1 MIFGL
6 FVLFTA
12 LLISGVAAWYSIVGL
27 MAIFSGAALAI
38 AIMGGVLE
46 VGKLVTASWLYNYWR
61 VVPRFL
67 KIYLTGAVVGL
78 MFITSMGIFGFL
90 SKAHLEQTAMSEE
103 QVAQITVYEG
113 KLVRANAKITRWTDE
128 IDRLNKGENVR
139 VDNIV
144 ASEEEQLQRLY
155 SRIDTEKEAL
165 RLTAK
170 GAIDIQQEKLKDSD
184 QRTKDDIALISKREG
199 DNQEEIDKIRQR
211 ERGIA
216 WIARRDIGKIQDQ
229 LKLDLLE
236 IDKRYAPDVDAVN
249 KRIATLKEQSNLK
262 TEDID
267 KRVNEL
273 EGFIEAEQV
282 IVDKVRD
289 DKLVLEKTYRALEV
303 EVGPVKYIAEFI
315 YGDNAPG
322 MLDSAVRGVI
332 LLLIFVFDPLAVL
345 LVIAG
350 NMTIRQ
356 YIDLKPLPLNMRKED
371 DNDVRIEPENI
382 PERPIPETEPDP
394 EPEPP
399 EPEREV
405 RVDEDV
411 VEHKE
416 EEEDEPNEPKP
427 VEGKATRSHE
437 PGIAGV
443 IHPVKDEETEQNI
456 NEIKE
461 ILEKADPEVREE
473 VVKELEKEDQEVKSV
488 LVDKTN
494 KTVLEPL
501 VSKGRSL
508 LKSLASGK
516 SKKVS
521 WINTCLLYT
530 SPSPRDGLLSRMPSS
545 A

>member
-46 VGKLVTASWLYNYWR
+46 VGKLVTASWLYNYWT

-282 IVDKVRD
+282 IVDK
-289 DKLVLEKTYRALEV
+289 L
-303 EVGPVKYIAEFI
+303 
-315 YGDNAPG
+315 G
-322 MLDSAVRGVI
+322 M
-332 LLLIFVFDPLAVL
+332 
-345 LVIAG
+345 
-350 NMTIRQ
+350 
-356 YIDLKPLPLNMRKED
+356 
-371 DNDVRIEPENI
+371 
-382 PERPIPETEPDP
+382 
-394 EPEPP
+394 
-399 EPEREV
+399 
-405 RVDEDV
+405 
-411 VEHKE
+411 
-416 EEEDEPNEPKP
+416 
-427 VEGKATRSHE
+427 
-437 PGIAGV
+437 
-443 IHPVKDEETEQNI
+443 I
-456 NEIKE
+456 N
-461 ILEKADPEVREE
+461 
-473 VVKELEKEDQEVKSV
+473 
-488 LVDKTN
+488 
-494 KTVLEPL
+494 
-501 VSKGRSL
+501 
-508 LKSLASGK
+508 
-516 SKKVS
+516 
-521 WINTCLLYT
+521 
-530 SPSPRDGLLSRMPSS
+530 
-545 A
+545 

>member
-216 WIARRDIGKIQDQ
+216 WVARRDIGKIQDQ

-236 IDKRYAPDVDAVN
+236 VDKRYASDVDAVN

-356 YIDLKPLPLNMRKED
+356 YIDLKPLNMRKED
-371 DNDVRIEPENI
+371 DNDVRVEQEDI
-382 PERPIPETEPDP
+382 PERPIPETEP
-394 EPEPP
+394 ELESEPP

-416 EEEDEPNEPKP
+416 EEEDDQNEPKP
-427 VEGKATRSHE
+427 ATGKATRSHE
-437 PGIAGV
+437 LGIAGI

-473 VVKELEKEDQEVKSV
+473 VAKELEKADQEVKSV

-521 WINTCLLYT
+521 WINT
-530 SPSPRDGLLSRMPSS
+530 PHEPEH
-545 A
+545 

>member
-46 VGKLVTASWLYNYWR
+46 VGKLVTASWLYNYWT

-144 ASEEEQLQRLY
+144 ASEEDQLQRLY

-521 WINTCLLYT
+521 WINT
-530 SPSPRDGLLSRMPSS
+530 PHEPEH
-545 A
+545 

>member
-1 MIFGL
+1 MCIRDSYNKNWTNGGTIGMIFGL

-113 KLVRANAKITRWTDE
+113 KLVRANAKITRLTYE

-443 IHPVKDEETEQNI
+443 IH
-456 NEIKE
+456 
-461 ILEKADPEVREE
+461 L
-473 VVKELEKEDQEVKSV
+473 
-488 LVDKTN
+488 
-494 KTVLEPL
+494 
-501 VSKGRSL
+501 SL
-508 LKSLASGK
+508 
-516 SKKVS
+516 
-521 WINTCLLYT
+521 IHI
-530 SPSPRDGLLSRMPSS
+530 
-545 A
+545 

>member
-46 VGKLVTASWLYNYWR
+46 VGKLVTASWLYNYWT

-289 DKLVLEKTYRALEV
+289 DCRI
-303 EVGPVKYIAEFI
+303 YI
-315 YGDNAPG
+315 
-322 MLDSAVRGVI
+322 
-332 LLLIFVFDPLAVL
+332 
-345 LVIAG
+345 
-350 NMTIRQ
+350 
-356 YIDLKPLPLNMRKED
+356 
-371 DNDVRIEPENI
+371 
-382 PERPIPETEPDP
+382 
-394 EPEPP
+394 
-399 EPEREV
+399 
-405 RVDEDV
+405 
-411 VEHKE
+411 
-416 EEEDEPNEPKP
+416 
-427 VEGKATRSHE
+427 
-437 PGIAGV
+437 
-443 IHPVKDEETEQNI
+443 
-456 NEIKE
+456 
-461 ILEKADPEVREE
+461 
-473 VVKELEKEDQEVKSV
+473 
-488 LVDKTN
+488 
-494 KTVLEPL
+494 
-501 VSKGRSL
+501 
-508 LKSLASGK
+508 
-516 SKKVS
+516 
-521 WINTCLLYT
+521 W
-530 SPSPRDGLLSRMPSS
+530 
-545 A
+545 

>member
-144 ASEEEQLQRLY
+144 ASEEDQLQRLY

-165 RLTAK
+165 RLTSK

-216 WIARRDIGKIQDQ
+216 WVARRDIGKIQDQ

-236 IDKRYAPDVDAVN
+236 VDKRYASDVDAVN

-315 YGDNAPG
+315 SVSYTHLRAH
-322 MLDSAVRGVI
+322 
-332 LLLIFVFDPLAVL
+332 
-345 LVIAG
+345 
-350 NMTIRQ
+350 
-356 YIDLKPLPLNMRKED
+356 
-371 DNDVRIEPENI
+371 
-382 PERPIPETEPDP
+382 ET
-394 EPEPP
+394 
-399 EPEREV
+399 
-405 RVDEDV
+405 
-411 VEHKE
+411 
-416 EEEDEPNEPKP
+416 
-427 VEGKATRSHE
+427 
-437 PGIAGV
+437 
-443 IHPVKDEETEQNI
+443 
-456 NEIKE
+456 
-461 ILEKADPEVREE
+461 
-473 VVKELEKEDQEVKSV
+473 
-488 LVDKTN
+488 
-494 KTVLEPL
+494 
-501 VSKGRSL
+501 
-508 LKSLASGK
+508 
-516 SKKVS
+516 
-521 WINTCLLYT
+521 
-530 SPSPRDGLLSRMPSS
+530 
-545 A
+545 

>member
-61 VVPRFL
+61 VVPKFL

-103 QVAQITVYEG
+103 QIAQISVHEG
-113 KLVRANAKITRWTDE
+113 KLVRSNAKLQRWNDD
-128 IDRLNKGENVR
+128 IGRLNRGENVR
-139 VDNIV
+139 VDLLIKT
-144 ASEEEQLQRLY
+144 EQEQLNIIYDRIKDEKAQLKVIADEQVVVQENKLTEYAERTKTDLALLQQRPDGK
-155 SRIDTEKEAL
+155 IDEETGKTEKEI
-165 RLTAK
+165 
-170 GAIDIQQEKLKDSD
+170 AIDKVRKRDRGVSWVARDKMRKISEQLRKDF
-184 QRTKDDIALISKREG
+184 
-199 DNQEEIDKIRQR
+199 DKI
-211 ERGIA
+211 GN
-216 WIARRDIGKIQDQ
+216 D
-229 LKLDLLE
+229 
-236 IDKRYAPDVDAVN
+236 YAPQIGTIN
-249 KRIATLKEQSNLK
+249 TRIQELRQQAQLK
-262 TEDID
+262 TEDLDAKIIQ
-267 KRVNEL
+267 L
-273 EGFIEAEQV
+273 EGFINKEQD
-282 IVDKVRD
+282 IVDAIRE
-289 DKLVLEKTYRALEV
+289 DKLVLEQAYRQLEV

-315 YGDNAPG
+315 YGDNAVG

-356 YIDLKPLPLNMRKED
+356 YIDLKPLKMRKENND
-371 DNDVRIEPENI
+371 DEIKTEYDSLNDLQEAFNTETKEDFEPEQ
-382 PERPIPETEPDP
+382 
-394 EPEPP
+394 
-399 EPEREV
+399 EV
-405 RVDEDV
+405 T
-411 VEHKE
+411 VEASIDRGVE
-416 EEEDEPNEPKP
+416 IDEPKP
-427 VEGKATRSHE
+427 VIGKAVRSHE
-437 PGIAGV
+437 PGIAGI
-443 IHPVKDEETEQNI
+443 IHIEKDEETEQNI
-456 NEIKE
+456 NEIKN

-473 VVKELEKEDQEVKSV
+473 VAKELEKEESVPV

-501 VSKGRSL
+501 VSKGRAL

-521 WINTCLLYT
+521 WIDT
-530 SPSPRDGLLSRMPSS
+530 PHERKH
-545 A
+545 

>member
-46 VGKLVTASWLYNYWR
+46 VGKLVTASWLYNYWK

-103 QVAQITVYEG
+103 QVAQITVYQG

-282 IVDKVRD
+282 IVDSVRD

-356 YIDLKPLPLNMRKED
+356 YIDLKPLNMRKED

-382 PERPIPETEPDP
+382 PERSIPETEPEL

-416 EEEDEPNEPKP
+416 EEEDDQNEPKP
-427 VEGKATRSHE
+427 ATGKATRSHE
-437 PGIAGV
+437 LGIAGI

-473 VVKELEKEDQEVKSV
+473 VAKELEKADQEVKSV

-501 VSKGRSL
+501 VNKGRAL

-521 WINTCLLYT
+521 WIDT
-530 SPSPRDGLLSRMPSS
+530 PHEPKH
-545 A
+545 

>member
-46 VGKLVTASWLYNYWR
+46 VGKLVTASWLYNYWK

-216 WIARRDIGKIQDQ
+216 WVARRDIGRIQDQ

-236 IDKRYAPDVDAVN
+236 NCIG
-249 KRIATLKEQSNLK
+249 S
-262 TEDID
+262 
-267 KRVNEL
+267 
-273 EGFIEAEQV
+273 
-282 IVDKVRD
+282 
-289 DKLVLEKTYRALEV
+289 
-303 EVGPVKYIAEFI
+303 
-315 YGDNAPG
+315 
-322 MLDSAVRGVI
+322 
-332 LLLIFVFDPLAVL
+332 
-345 LVIAG
+345 
-350 NMTIRQ
+350 
-356 YIDLKPLPLNMRKED
+356 
-371 DNDVRIEPENI
+371 
-382 PERPIPETEPDP
+382 
-394 EPEPP
+394 
-399 EPEREV
+399 
-405 RVDEDV
+405 
-411 VEHKE
+411 
-416 EEEDEPNEPKP
+416 
-427 VEGKATRSHE
+427 
-437 PGIAGV
+437 
-443 IHPVKDEETEQNI
+443 
-456 NEIKE
+456 
-461 ILEKADPEVREE
+461 
-473 VVKELEKEDQEVKSV
+473 
-488 LVDKTN
+488 
-494 KTVLEPL
+494 
-501 VSKGRSL
+501 
-508 LKSLASGK
+508 
-516 SKKVS
+516 
-521 WINTCLLYT
+521 C
-530 SPSPRDGLLSRMPSS
+530 
-545 A
+545 

>member
-46 VGKLVTASWLYNYWR
+46 VGKLVTASWLYNYWT

-236 IDKRYAPDVDAVN
+236 ID
-249 KRIATLKEQSNLK
+249 IQ
-262 TEDID
+262 
-267 KRVNEL
+267 
-273 EGFIEAEQV
+273 F
-282 IVDKVRD
+282 
-289 DKLVLEKTYRALEV
+289 
-303 EVGPVKYIAEFI
+303 
-315 YGDNAPG
+315 
-322 MLDSAVRGVI
+322 
-332 LLLIFVFDPLAVL
+332 
-345 LVIAG
+345 
-350 NMTIRQ
+350 
-356 YIDLKPLPLNMRKED
+356 
-371 DNDVRIEPENI
+371 
-382 PERPIPETEPDP
+382 
-394 EPEPP
+394 
-399 EPEREV
+399 
-405 RVDEDV
+405 
-411 VEHKE
+411 
-416 EEEDEPNEPKP
+416 
-427 VEGKATRSHE
+427 
-437 PGIAGV
+437 
-443 IHPVKDEETEQNI
+443 
-456 NEIKE
+456 
-461 ILEKADPEVREE
+461 
-473 VVKELEKEDQEVKSV
+473 
-488 LVDKTN
+488 
-494 KTVLEPL
+494 
-501 VSKGRSL
+501 
-508 LKSLASGK
+508 
-516 SKKVS
+516 
-521 WINTCLLYT
+521 
-530 SPSPRDGLLSRMPSS
+530 
-545 A
+545 

>member
-46 VGKLVTASWLYNYWR
+46 VGKLVTASWLYNYWT

-262 TEDID
+262 TEYID

-521 WINTCLLYT
+521 WINT
-530 SPSPRDGLLSRMPSS
+530 PHEPEH
-545 A
+545 

>member
-46 VGKLVTASWLYNYWR
+46 VGKLVTASWLYNYWK
-61 VVPRFL
+61 VVPKFL
-67 KIYLTGAVVGL
+67 KIYLTSAVVGL

-103 QVAQITVYEG
+103 QIAQISVHEG
-113 KLVRANAKITRWTDE
+113 KLVRSNAKLQRWNDD
-128 IDRLNKGENVR
+128 IGRLNRGENVR
-139 VDNIV
+139 VDLLIKT
-144 ASEEEQLQRLY
+144 EQEQLNIIYDRIKDEKAQLKVIADEQVVVQENKLTEYAERTKTDLALLQQRPDGK
-155 SRIDTEKEAL
+155 IDEETGKTEKEI
-165 RLTAK
+165 
-170 GAIDIQQEKLKDSD
+170 AIDKVRKRDRGVSWVARDKMRKISEQLRKDF
-184 QRTKDDIALISKREG
+184 
-199 DNQEEIDKIRQR
+199 DKI
-211 ERGIA
+211 GN
-216 WIARRDIGKIQDQ
+216 D
-229 LKLDLLE
+229 
-236 IDKRYAPDVDAVN
+236 YAPQIGTIN
-249 KRIATLKEQSNLK
+249 TRIQELRQQAQLK
-262 TEDID
+262 TEDLDAKIIQ
-267 KRVNEL
+267 L
-273 EGFIEAEQV
+273 EGFINKEQD
-282 IVDKVRD
+282 IVDDIRE
-289 DKLVLEKTYRALEV
+289 DKLVLEQAYRQLEV

-315 YGDNAPG
+315 YGDNAVG

-356 YIDLKPLPLNMRKED
+356 YIDLKPLNMRKEND
-371 DNDVRIEPENI
+371 DDVRVEQEDI
-382 PERPIPETEPDP
+382 PERPVPETEPES

-399 EPEREV
+399 EPEREI
-405 RVDEDV
+405 RLDEDV
-411 VEHKE
+411 TEHKE
-416 EEEDEPNEPKP
+416 EEEESIPEPSEKVQRDNTRPL
-427 VEGKATRSHE
+427 GKATRSHE

-443 IHPVKDEETEQNI
+443 IHPEKDEETEQNI

-473 VVKELEKEDQEVKSV
+473 VAKELEKEEEVVPV
-488 LVDKTN
+488 LVDKSN

-501 VSKGRSL
+501 VNKGRAL

-521 WINTCLLYT
+521 WIDTPHE
-530 SPSPRDGLLSRMPSS
+530 SKH
-545 A
+545 